1 MAGYSQEPGQ
11 FYFSTSPN
19 QMGYSSQQ
27 SPHVGLTMAPTHQQP
42 SAKGNVVSPVSSG
55 DHRPAQS
62 APPKNTSSPPQP
74 AAAAVCQR
82 RKRTVYSPAQLDAL
96 ERYFKT
102 NMYPDIHHREQL
114 AKQMFLPESR
124 IQVWF
129 QNRRAKARRKG
140 VKSTPHH
147 SSEGHFSTILGDK
160 YLYSSTSAPHLSMV
174 HQQPMSSPQNQMQP
188 IGNTE
193 QDLFNQSADYLG
205 YAQYSCPVSRQRL
218 IMKQASARVHHQNM
232 ASNISMGNQHFY
244 NNMASVRGF
253 NSQSMDLGR
262 GHIEMP
268 TQNNYTMDYSAFQPN
283 KAIPCEMNGN
293 IQPTQVPL
301 ADSYTGLNAFPAD
314 IPFHVPGMQTD
325 LFKQSSPV
333 SDSGVSDRST
343 EYGSDWDEDLTSVL
357 NSL

>member
-1 MAGYSQEPGQ
+1 
-11 FYFSTSPN
+11 
-19 QMGYSSQQ
+19 
-27 SPHVGLTMAPTHQQP
+27 MAPTHQKDCT
-42 SAKGNVVSPVSSG
+42 KGNIVSPVSTG

-62 APPKNTSSPPQP
+62 GQPKKVSSPPQP
-74 AAAAVCQR
+74 AVAAICQR
-82 RKRTVYSPAQLDAL
+82 RKRTVYNPTQLDIL
-96 ERYFKT
+96 ERYFKS

-147 SSEGHFSTILGDK
+147 SAEDHFSNILGDK

-174 HQQPMSSPQNQMQP
+174 HQQPMVPPQQQMQP

-193 QDLFNQSADYLG
+193 EDFFNQSADYLG
-205 YAQYSCPVSRQRL
+205 YPQYSCMVSRQRVM
-218 IMKQASARVHHQNM
+218 MKQTSSRVYHQNM
-232 ASNISMGNQHFY
+232 SSNISMGNQHFY
-244 NNMASVRGF
+244 NNMASVMGV
-253 NSQSMDLGR
+253 NSQGMDLGR
-262 GHIEMP
+262 GHVQMP
-268 TQNNYTMDYSAFQPN
+268 MQNNYAMDYPSFQRN
-283 KAIPCEMNGN
+283 KTIPCEMNGN
-293 IQPTQVPL
+293 IPATQVSTG
-301 ADSYTGLNAFPAD
+301 ASCTGLSGFPAN
-314 IPFHVPGMQTD
+314 IPYHISAVQTD
-325 LFKQSSPV
+325 ICKKSSHI